1 MPGRPLFVGVSDR
14 DREFTRYVEAR
25 GGALLRTAVFL
36 CAGDR
41 SGAEDLVQ
49 ASLVR
54 AYVAWHRV
62 RDEGARDAYV
72 RRIMVRE
79 SYRRRPATAILDERP
94 RSLDPLG
101 SVDDRVDLFPLLAAL
116 PRQQRAVV
124 VLRYYEDLSE
134 REIADALGCSP
145 GSVKRHAS
153 RALATLRVRLGDP
166 VPLEGGADLG
176 HRS

>member
-1 MPGRPLFVGVSDR
+1 VSDR
-14 DREFTRYVEAR
+14 DGEFTRYVEAR

-41 SGAEDLVQ
+41 AAGEDLVQ
-49 ASLVR
+49 TTLVR

-62 RDEGARDAYV
+62 RDEGARDGYV

-79 SYRRRPATAILDERP
+79 SWRRPAAPVSGREQAVQPQRAIE
-94 RSLDPLG
+94 
-101 SVDDRVDLFPLLAAL
+101 DRLDLFPLLAAL

-153 RALATLRVRLGDP
+153 RALATLRTRLSEETQEVD
-166 VPLEGGADLG
+166 DG
-176 HRS
+176 HRR

>member
-1 MPGRPLFVGVSDR
+1 VSGRDH
-14 DREFTRYVEAR
+14 EFTRYVEAR

-49 ASLVR
+49 ATLVR
-54 AYVAWHRV
+54 AYVAWQRV
-62 RDEGARDAYV
+62 RDEGARDAYI

-79 SYRRRPATAILDERP
+79 SYRRPSRAIPVVVGTEQTDGHE
-94 RSLDPLG
+94 SIE
-101 SVDDRVDLFPLLAAL
+101 DRLDLFPLLAAL

-153 RALATLRVRLGDP
+153 RALAALRARLGEP
-166 VPLEGGADLG
+166 VPLEGSADHG
-176 HRS
+176 H

>member
-1 MPGRPLFVGVSDR
+1 VSDR
-14 DREFTRYVEAR
+14 DGEFTRYVEAR

-41 SGAEDLVQ
+41 PGAEDLVQ
-49 ASLVR
+49 ATLVR
-54 AYVAWHRV
+54 AYVAWNRV

-79 SYRRRPATAILDERP
+79 SYRRP
-94 RSLDPLG
+94 RGTTGVLTEAPGTPDPCG
-101 SVDDRVDLFPLLAAL
+101 PVEDRLALFPLLAAL

-134 REIADALGCSP
+134 RDIADALGCSP

-153 RALATLRVRLGDP
+153 RALATLRARLGEP
-166 VPLEGGADLG
+166 VALEGGVDRG
-176 HRS
+176 

>member
-1 MPGRPLFVGVSDR
+1 VSER

-41 SGAEDLVQ
+41 AGAEDLVQ

-79 SYRRRPATAILDERP
+79 AYRRPRAPTLLPDKPGPLDAHGP
-94 RSLDPLG
+94 
-101 SVDDRVDLFPLLAAL
+101 VDDRLDLFPLLAAL

-134 REIADALGCSP
+134 RDIADALGCSP

-153 RALATLRVRLGDP
+153 RALATLRARLGEP
-166 VPLEGGADLG
+166 VALEGGVDRG
-176 HRS
+176 

>member
-1 MPGRPLFVGVSDR
+1 MGVSDR
-14 DREFTRYVEAR
+14 DRDFTRYVEAR

-41 SGAEDLVQ
+41 TGAEDLVQ
-49 ASLVR
+49 STLVK

-62 RDEGARDAYV
+62 RDEAARDGYV

-79 SYRRRPATAILDERP
+79 SYRRPSSPVVTRDEPVHPHAEVDSRLD
-94 RSLDPLG
+94 LL
-101 SVDDRVDLFPLLAAL
+101 PLLTAL

-124 VLRYYEDLSE
+124 VLRYYEDLTE

-153 RALATLRVRLGDP
+153 RALAALRLRLASDPIQGD
-166 VPLEGGADLG
+166 AHARRD
-176 HRS
+176 

>member
-1 MPGRPLFVGVSDR
+1 MGANALRSVSGRDQ
-14 DREFTRYVEAR
+14 EFTRYVEAR

-49 ASLVR
+49 VTLVR
-54 AYVAWHRV
+54 AYVAWQRV
-62 RDEGARDAYV
+62 REEGARDAYV

-79 SYRRRPATAILDERP
+79 SYRRPSIAMPIMAEPDETHTHE
-94 RSLDPLG
+94 SIE
-101 SVDDRVDLFPLLAAL
+101 DRLDLFPLLAAL

-153 RALATLRVRLGDP
+153 RALAALRARLGEP
-166 VPLEGGADLG
+166 VPLEGSADHG
-176 HRS
+176 H

>member
-1 MPGRPLFVGVSDR
+1 VSER
-14 DREFTRYVEAR
+14 DQEFTRYVEAR

-72 RRIMVRE
+72 RKIMVRE
-79 SYRRRPATAILDERP
+79 SYRRPARSTPVLGEPSALDAHGPVE
-94 RSLDPLG
+94 
-101 SVDDRVDLFPLLAAL
+101 DRLDLFPLLAQL

-134 REIADALGCSP
+134 RDIADALGCSP

-153 RALATLRVRLGDP
+153 RALATLRARLGEP
-166 VPLEGGADLG
+166 VTLDGGVDRG
-176 HRS
+176 

>member
-1 MPGRPLFVGVSDR
+1 VGANALRGVSSR
-14 DREFTRYVEAR
+14 DQEFTRYVEAR
-25 GGALLRTAVFL
+25 GGVLLRTAVFL

-49 ASLVR
+49 ATLVR

-79 SYRRRPATAILDERP
+79 SYRRPVRVVPVLAEPEQPDGHT
-94 RSLDPLG
+94 
-101 SVDDRVDLFPLLAAL
+101 SVEDRMDLFPLLAAL

-145 GSVKRHAS
+145 GAVKRHAS
-153 RALATLRVRLGDP
+153 RALSALRARLGDP
-166 VPLEGGADLG
+166 HPSEGGADRG
-176 HRS
+176 HRR

>member
-1 MPGRPLFVGVSDR
+1 MSDR
-14 DREFTRYVEAR
+14 DQEFTRYVEAR

-41 SGAEDLVQ
+41 ASAEDLVQ
-49 ASLVR
+49 STLVR

-62 RDEGARDAYV
+62 RDETARNAYV

-79 SYRRRPATAILDERP
+79 SYRRSTTPAPAPVEAAGPDAHRA
-94 RSLDPLG
+94 
-101 SVDDRVDLFPLLAAL
+101 VDDRLDLFPLLAAL

-153 RALATLRVRLGDP
+153 RALAALRGRLAD
-166 VPLEGGADLG
+166 VSIEGGADHG
-176 HRS
+176 HRY

>member
-1 MPGRPLFVGVSDR
+1 VTDR
-14 DREFTRYVEAR
+14 DGEFTRYVEAR
-25 GGALLRTAVFL
+25 GSALLRTAVFL

-41 SGAEDLVQ
+41 PAAEDLVQ

-62 RDEGARDAYV
+62 REESARDAYV

-79 SYRRRPATAILDERP
+79 SYRRPARSTPIVAEPGVLDAHGPVE
-94 RSLDPLG
+94 
-101 SVDDRVDLFPLLAAL
+101 DRLDLFRLLAEL

-134 REIADALGCSP
+134 RDIADALGCSP

-153 RALATLRVRLGDP
+153 RALGTLRSRLGEP
-166 VPLEGGADLG
+166 VTLEGGVDRG
-176 HRS
+176 